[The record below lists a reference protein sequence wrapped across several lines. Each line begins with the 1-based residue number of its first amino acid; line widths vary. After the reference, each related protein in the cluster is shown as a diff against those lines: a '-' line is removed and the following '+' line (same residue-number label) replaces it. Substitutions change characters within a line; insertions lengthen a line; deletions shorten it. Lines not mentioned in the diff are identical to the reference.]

1 MFVSPF
7 LFLAVLTNG
16 LVTHSGLIYDF
27 NNDGPNAAQ
36 QLQICPVFMVHLNH
50 LNRLEN
56 RRVFSSADLSKV
68 LIIVN
73 SVTRNISPK
82 QNFSYNQ
89 IHLNAVSCSNL
100 PYNKCW
106 PILALPLSHES
117 KTGRGERDQYL
128 TSKSNS
134 WKSLRRC

>member
-100 PYNKCW
+100 PYNKC
-106 PILALPLSHES
+106 
-117 KTGRGERDQYL
+117 
-128 TSKSNS
+128 
-134 WKSLRRC
+134 